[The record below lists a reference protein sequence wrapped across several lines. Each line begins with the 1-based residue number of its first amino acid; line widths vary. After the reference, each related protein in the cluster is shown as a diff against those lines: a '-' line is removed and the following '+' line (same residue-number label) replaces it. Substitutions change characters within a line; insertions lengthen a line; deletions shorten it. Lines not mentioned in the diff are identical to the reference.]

1 MLYAF
6 FCVILWRLN
15 FIYRRFGTLCLFHLH
30 RQVDMKNSSYLPTYE
45 DGKDSV
51 SKRRYIKFRRL
62 GITHKKAYNI
72 YVLSYS
78 TCITFCSV
86 RGA

>member
-1 MLYAF
+1 
-6 FCVILWRLN
+6 
-15 FIYRRFGTLCLFHLH
+15 
-30 RQVDMKNSSYLPTYE
+30 MKNSSYLPTYE

-51 SKRRYIKFRRL
+51 SKRRCIKFRRL